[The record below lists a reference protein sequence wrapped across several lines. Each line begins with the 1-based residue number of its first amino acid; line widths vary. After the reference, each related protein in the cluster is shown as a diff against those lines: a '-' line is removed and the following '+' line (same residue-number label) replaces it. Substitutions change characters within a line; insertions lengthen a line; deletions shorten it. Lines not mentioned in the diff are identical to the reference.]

1 MTENSKTP
9 KTASS
14 ANTSRRF
21 RISSDAVGVAVYI
34 GLPIFVLFLLDRM
47 TIISLS
53 EPIPLTIALTLF
65 GVMAAYTSQTVCD
78 GSLIPFRI
86 MMVLALT
93 SGYSAKVLVEK
104 REFGYTGKKPL
115 KREAL

>member
-1 MTENSKTP
+1 
-9 KTASS
+9 
-14 ANTSRRF
+14 
-21 RISSDAVGVAVYI
+21 
-34 GLPIFVLFLLDRM
+34 M

-93 SGYSAKVLVEK
+93 SLPVVGALVSHDA
-104 REFGYTGKKPL
+104 R
-115 KREAL
+115 AL